1 MIGFQFIILLLWCR
15 PRRDIVL
22 TQQLAKMEIQLD
34 LLKNEISQLNESK
47 VSLNNQLQKCY
58 EFKWNM

>member
-47 VSLNNQLQKCY
+47 VSLNNQ
-58 EFKWNM
+58 

>member
-15 PRRDIVL
+15 PRRDSVL

-34 LLKNEISQLNESK
+34 LLKDEISQLNESK
-47 VSLNNQLQKCY
+47 VSLTSITSKVIRI
-58 EFKWNM
+58 